1 MSRRSKLDPHKD
13 QIAEWVRQGKDTRSI
28 AALLAERGVRVGHVA
43 VANYIKRMMGPTL
56 NKINKRASGKM
67 ATLDEALDR
76 FAAAIRKKM
85 RTNRERMEARGTAG
99 KA

>member
-1 MSRRSKLDPHKD
+1 LYGGGTND
-13 QIAEWVRQGKDTRSI
+13 
-28 AALLAERGVRVGHVA
+28 VRVHPDELIEEA
-43 VANYIKRMMGPTL
+43 VDVFVYLVLLIEAVDGTK
-56 NKINKRASGKM
+56 
-67 ATLDEALDR
+67 ALDR